1 MAKKRPTAKTDR
13 VTTSNPALKPTEITA
28 ELATIAG
35 WTGKDRRSAIQ
46 RTFTFPSFRAALAFV
61 QFAGEI
67 AESIDHHPDID
78 IRYRKVTLTL
88 STHSVGGKLTELDFQ
103 FARAIEG
110 R

>member
-1 MAKKRPTAKTDR
+1 MAKKPTAKTDR
-13 VTTSNPALKPTEITA
+13 ITA
-28 ELATIAG
+28 LTQAQITEQFTTIPG
-35 WTGKDRRSAIQ
+35 WQGKDRRKAIQ

-61 QFAGEI
+61 QFAGEV

-88 STHSVGGKLTELDFQ
+88 STHSVGGKLTGLDFA